1 MACRPRGK
9 CSTWPKALRVA
20 NTPSAPPNRNVAID
34 YNVALSYFRQVRAIS
49 YTRQALK
56 ALRRMPA
63 DTAQRIIAKI
73 EQYAQEPETQANNV
87 TALKGREG
95 IRLRVGDW
103 RVIMN
108 DDGVVLAVLEIGP
121 RGSVYE

>member
-1 MACRPRGK
+1 MK
-9 CSTWPKALRVA
+9 
-20 NTPSAPPNRNVAID
+20 
-34 YNVALSYFRQVRAIS
+34 AIS

-63 DTAQRIIAKI
+63 DMAQRIITKI
-73 EQYAQEPETQANNV
+73 EQYAEEPESQANNV
-87 TALKGREG
+87 KALKGREG

>member
-1 MACRPRGK
+1 
-9 CSTWPKALRVA
+9 
-20 NTPSAPPNRNVAID
+20 
-34 YNVALSYFRQVRAIS
+34 
-49 YTRQALK
+49 
-56 ALRRMPA
+56 MPA

-73 EQYAQEPETQANNV
+73 EQYAEEPESQANNV

-108 DDGVVLAVLEIGP
+108 DDGDVLAVLEIGP

>member
-1 MACRPRGK
+1 MK
-9 CSTWPKALRVA
+9 
-20 NTPSAPPNRNVAID
+20 
-34 YNVALSYFRQVRAIS
+34 AIS

-63 DTAQRIIAKI
+63 DMAQRIITKI
-73 EQYAQEPETQANNV
+73 EQYAAEPESQANNV

-108 DDGVVLAVLEIGP
+108 DDGVVLSVIEIGP

>member
-1 MACRPRGK
+1 M
-9 CSTWPKALRVA
+9 
-20 NTPSAPPNRNVAID
+20 
-34 YNVALSYFRQVRAIS
+34 RAIS

-73 EQYAQEPETQANNV
+73 EQYAQEPESQANNV

-121 RGSVYE
+121 RGRVYE

>member
-1 MACRPRGK
+1 M
-9 CSTWPKALRVA
+9 
-20 NTPSAPPNRNVAID
+20 
-34 YNVALSYFRQVRAIS
+34 RAIS

-73 EQYAQEPETQANNV
+73 EQYAQDPETKANNV

>member
-1 MACRPRGK
+1 M
-9 CSTWPKALRVA
+9 
-20 NTPSAPPNRNVAID
+20 
-34 YNVALSYFRQVRAIS
+34 
-49 YTRQALK
+49 
-56 ALRRMPA
+56 
-63 DTAQRIIAKI
+63 AQRIMAKI
-73 EQYAQEPETQANNV
+73 EQSAEEPESQANNV
-87 TALKGREG
+87 KALKGRKG

>member
-1 MACRPRGK
+1 MRP
-9 CSTWPKALRVA
+9 
-20 NTPSAPPNRNVAID
+20 
-34 YNVALSYFRQVRAIS
+34 IS
-49 YTRQALK
+49 YTRGALK

-63 DTAQRIIAKI
+63 DMAQRIIAKI
-73 EQYAQEPETQANNV
+73 EQYAEEPDSLSNNV
-87 TALKGREG
+87 KALKGREG

-108 DDGVVLAVLEIGP
+108 DEGVVLAVLEIGP